1 MKILEL
7 SAIIFSVMT
16 LSTFQVFAEPTIS
29 TRLLQSQNNS
39 ITLVCETDSP
49 LKPEILL
56 SLGDKIVAH
65 VDGIGDVLFPN
76 STQESCYGLPDVTT
90 FEVNGLHVGIS
101 FPRLLVNEQGFTCTS
116 IISSSEFRFQTN
128 IESLVPVVATGI
140 HPTKDLGINVNPGY
154 VLFSQDT
161 YNRSGIQ
168 FLCTSNFESSDTQAF
183 RWSMESKKTGHE
195 LFDDDLTILI
205 ERQISIQVNTSSKQ
219 SILTLEGLDFPS
231 VPDDFIVTCSSRLN
245 DGTTPVSASSTIRI
259 KAQTTVMTNCR
270 DPVSGGLYCTVVDSI
285 YYYLWYP
292 ILLSVRRGRNLEM
305 RMTAAVATNIHPVV
319 PLWHRDTSQM

>member
-1 MKILEL
+1 MG
-7 SAIIFSVMT
+7 SVMSYS
-16 LSTFQVFAEPTIS
+16 LIAHKKVVM
-29 TRLLQSQNNS
+29 
-39 ITLVCETDSP
+39 VC
-49 LKPEILL
+49 
-56 SLGDKIVAH
+56 A
-65 VDGIGDVLFPN
+65 
-76 STQESCYGLPDVTT
+76 DVTT

-259 KAQTTVMTNCR
+259 NSSDDSNDKVVVILCLA
-270 DPVSGGLYCTVVDSI
+270 VSTALLLILSIITCGILYCVCKKSGKKPRDENDRGGGNEYSSGRPPVASRHVPDVTQTQSPDVPMDHSTSI
-285 YYYLWYP
+285 HYVNGR
-292 ILLSVRRGRNLEM
+292 IGGIRR
-305 RMTAAVATNIHPVV
+305 
-319 PLWHRDTSQM
+319 